1 MYRTLTYRT
10 LTALAVAATL
20 AAPTPDDRGRPVI
33 LLLHG
38 RGLLDRDTTAMR
50 RLWLESLTEGARRIG
65 RDVPL
70 DARDVRLV
78 WYADVLDPR
87 SSAGCD
93 YASSDPRA
101 RRASEADPDVR
112 TVVSVV
118 GGLFGAITSLVADS
132 EAGSQLRGLAADASF
147 LTDTRKRCASE
158 QRLADA
164 IARARSEGRPVILVA
179 HSLGSIVAY
188 DYLSSRGDSTLV
200 RRLITLGSPLGSAD
214 LRQLLLG
221 GDSTDTLSLPKTVLG
236 WINIRND
243 GDPFATSVTVGRDI
257 WEPVSNAAAD
267 PHDMVGYLGNSVTA
281 GLVLGAWCDAFAS
294 PVPPHCAEFVRG
306 SP

>member
-1 MYRTLTYRT
+1 MYRIFA
-10 LTALAVAATL
+10 ALAFAATL
-20 AAPTPDDRGRPVI
+20 GVTTPDDRGRPVI

-38 RGLLDRDTTAMR
+38 RGLLDRDTAAIR
-50 RLWLESLTEGARRIG
+50 RLWLESLTQGALRIG

-70 DARDVRLV
+70 DVRDVRLV

-93 YASSDPRA
+93 YASTDPRA
-101 RRASEADPDVR
+101 RRAAEADPDVR
-112 TVVSVV
+112 TVVSIV

-132 EAGSQLRGLAADASF
+132 EAESQVRGLAADASF

-164 IARARSEGRPVILVA
+164 IARAQSEGRPVILVA

-188 DYLSSRGDSTLV
+188 DYLSTRADSALV
-200 RRLITLGSPLGSAD
+200 RRLITLGSPLGSPN

-221 GDSTDTLSLPKTVLG
+221 GDSTDTLSLPKSVLG
-236 WINIRND
+236 WTNIRND
-243 GDPFATSVTVGRDI
+243 RDPFATPVTVGRDI
-257 WEPVSNAAAD
+257 AEPLSDDEAD

-281 GLVLGAWCDAFAS
+281 GAVLGEWCRAFGYRA
-294 PVPPHCAEFVRG
+294 PPHCAEFVRG

>member
-1 MYRTLTYRT
+1 MYRILAALTF
-10 LTALAVAATL
+10 AATF
-20 AAPTPDDRGRPVI
+20 AAPTPGDRGRPVI

-50 RLWLESLTEGARRIG
+50 RLWLESLSQGARQIG
-65 RDVPL
+65 RDVPF

-93 YASSDPRA
+93 YASTDPRA
-101 RRASEADPDVR
+101 LRASQADPDVR
-112 TVVSVV
+112 TVVSIV
-118 GGLFGAITSLVADS
+118 GGLFGAITGLVADS
-132 EAGSQLRGLAADASF
+132 DAESQLRSLAADASF

-164 IARARSEGRPVILVA
+164 IGRARGEGRPVILVA

-188 DYLSSRGDSTLV
+188 DYLSSLGDSAIV

-221 GDSTDTLSLPKTVLG
+221 GDSTDTLSLPKSVLG

-243 GDPFATSVTVGRDI
+243 GDPFATSLTVARDI
-257 WEPVSNAAAD
+257 SEPASDAEVD
-267 PHDMVGYLGNSVTA
+267 PHDMVGYLRNSATA
-281 GLVLGAWCDAFAS
+281 GSVVGAWCEAFAS
-294 PVPPHCAEFVRG
+294 NVPPHCAQFVRG
-306 SP
+306 SR